1 MFQASSI
8 DGSWRRLRV
17 VLAFRHQMHGK
28 PEAGEV
34 ATLSSLS
41 AELMGLEHGTGAWDW
56 SIGRGGYPRRRQLIV
71 MGQPDLAD
79 GTAEGMASLSDS

>member
-28 PEAGEV
+28 P
-34 ATLSSLS
+34 
-41 AELMGLEHGTGAWDW
+41 MGLEHGTGAWDW